1 MGSMTFLL
9 PNPVPPAAEAAVR
22 RACFAGG
29 YDQTPV
35 PTRVEVNGHR
45 LVVSRGLSESGY
57 LLVPWPVEPFGSSV
71 TTTATLRERPE
82 PYSLLVELARGKL
95 NQVRT
100 QTAEWT
106 DLGLR
111 TPPEFDRALEDA
123 TRRFGTAV
131 LSQPRANQDSFA
143 PADALHPAA
152 ESDAAAAQVLEE
164 SYALADRLVGM
175 YTEQVFATR
184 HQEEGRLL
192 THLAARIARPAGP
205 METDYR
211 QTFNAVQLGL
221 VWRDIEPVESQYNW
235 AAADAIV
242 AFARDAGLPVA
253 AGPVIDISPGMLPD
267 WAAGWNGD
275 LPTLAAFMC
284 DFLETVIARYK
295 SDVRRWIVCAGFNH
309 ADGLGL
315 ADDDRLRLAARL
327 FEAASHLDP
336 DLELILSVAQPWG
349 DYLVND
355 DQTISPLAFADDLI
369 RTGLRVSAVELELR
383 TGCVPRGSLP
393 RDPLDTSRVID
404 LFSLLGLPLE
414 VVLSRPSSARP
425 DPMAQAHRQQIGD
438 GWRNGPSPEGQADW
452 GATFAA
458 LALCKPHVRAVTWD
472 HWSDADPHLTPAG
485 GLIDASGRA
494 KPLLGRL
501 RSLRTDHLK

>member
-9 PNPVPPAAEAAVR
+9 PNPVPPAAQAALR
-22 RACFAGG
+22 SACFAGG

-35 PTRVEVNGHR
+35 PTRVEIDGHR

-57 LLVPWPVEPFGSSV
+57 LLVPWPVDPSGPYV

-106 DLGLR
+106 DLGLQ
-111 TPPEFDRALEDA
+111 TSPDFDQALDDA
-123 TRRFGTAV
+123 TRLFGTAV
-131 LSQPRANQDSFA
+131 LTQPQANREPS
-143 PADALHPAA
+143 A
-152 ESDAAAAQVLEE
+152 ESDAAAARVLEQ

-184 HQEEGRLL
+184 HQEEGQLHTLL
-192 THLAARIARPAGP
+192 SARTARPAGP
-205 METDYR
+205 LEADYR
-211 QTFNAVQLGL
+211 AAFNASQLGL
-221 VWRDIEPVESQYNW
+221 VWRDLEPVESQYNW

-242 AFARDAGLPVA
+242 KSARAGGMTVT

-295 SDVRRWIVCAGFNH
+295 GDVRRWIVCAGFNH

-327 FEAASHLDP
+327 FEAAAHLDP
-336 DLELILSVAQPWG
+336 ELELILSVAQPWG
-349 DYLVND
+349 DYLVHD

-369 RTGLRVSAVELELR
+369 RTGLRVSAVELEVR
-383 TGCVPRGSLP
+383 TGCMPRGSLP
-393 RDPLDTSRVID
+393 RDALDTSRVID

-425 DPMAQAHRQQIGD
+425 DPMALAHRQEIGD
-438 GWRNGPSPEGQADW
+438 GWRKGPSPDNQADW
-452 GATFAA
+452 GARFAA
-458 LALCKPHVRAVTWD
+458 LALCKPHVRSVTWD
-472 HWSDADPHLTPAG
+472 HWSDIDPHLTPCG
-485 GLIDASGRA
+485 GLIDAAGRA
-494 KPLLGRL
+494 KPLLARL
-501 RSLRTDHLK
+501 RSLRTDHLT